1 MPKSDSEKRL
11 EALDKIRKM
20 IEFIDK
26 QELEWRK
33 FNSEKDDRITHLGNK
48 YFETIRTSLISIR
61 TTLT

>member
-1 MPKSDSEKRL
+1 MKSDSEKRL

-20 IEFIDK
+20 IELIDK

-33 FNSEKDDRITHLGNK
+33 FNSEKDDRISTLGNK
-48 YFETIRTSLISIR
+48 YFDTIRTSLISIR